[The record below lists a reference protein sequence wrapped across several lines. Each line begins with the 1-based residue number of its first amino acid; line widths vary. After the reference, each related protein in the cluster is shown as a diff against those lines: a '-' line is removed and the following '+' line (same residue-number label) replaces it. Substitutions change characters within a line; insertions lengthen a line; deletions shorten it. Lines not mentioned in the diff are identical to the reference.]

1 MMLES
6 LISSA
11 PSRVWLECLV
21 REFNAWLVCACSKY
35 SDENYFAV
43 FSKFYFKCDLNN
55 FKYNF
60 GNSL

>member
-11 PSRVWLECLV
+11 PSRVWLECLG

-43 FSKFYFKCDLNN
+43 FF
-55 FKYNF
+55 
-60 GNSL
+60 